1 MKYSSAFFDEMIPES
16 LLSATIVVP
25 FVMDLIHPTSVVD
38 VGCATGAWLSVF
50 QEHGVKSILGLD
62 GSYINTNGLLIQP
75 QSYQSTDL
83 ASPFS
88 QPKRYDLALS
98 LEVAEHL
105 PPSSA
110 KSFVRSLCQLAPIV
124 LFSAAIPGQGGE
136 HHVNEQW
143 PDYWRQLFAAENFRM
158 LDPFRPILWLNDKV
172 ASHYRQN
179 MFLFVRDDVRQTRLE
194 LAGLPEVTNANS
206 MMVVEH
212 HIIFGLR
219 ATLKRL
225 PYVAW
230 VSLRRL
236 MRRKIP
242 RAMQLNR
249 SNRQAAKS
257 VP

>member
-1 MKYSSAFFDEMIPES
+1 MTYSSAFFDEMIPES
-16 LLSATIVVP
+16 LSSAKIIVPLVI
-25 FVMDLIHPTSVVD
+25 DLVRPTSVVD

-50 QEHGVKSILGLD
+50 QEHEVKSIMGLD
-62 GSYINTNGLLIQP
+62 GTYINTKDLLIP
-75 QSYQSTDL
+75 PDSYQSTDL
-83 ASPFS
+83 ARPFRLEK
-88 QPKRYDLALS
+88 QYDLALS

-105 PPSSA
+105 PSSSA
-110 KSFVRSLCQLAPIV
+110 RGLVHSLCQLAPVV
-124 LFSAAIPGQGGE
+124 LFSAAIPGQGGQ

-179 MFLFVRDDVRQTRLE
+179 MFLFVRNDVRRTRPE
-194 LAGLPEVTNANS
+194 LAGLSEVTNANS

-212 HIIFGLR
+212 HIIFGFR

-236 MRRKIP
+236 MRRRIS

-249 SNRQAAKS
+249 SNRQAVKS
-257 VP
+257 LP